1 MAGQN
6 GIGGANA
13 MGFGGQNQ
21 VSIHPGHYS
30 DMQAMMENMEKLSET
45 LQRNREEWLAVQ
57 EGLAKVERLQGRFAR
72 DGQLPALNGDAQ
84 SVYFL
89 RGGCF
94 HLISERY

>member
-6 GIGGANA
+6 GIGGADA

-45 LQRNREEWLAVQ
+45 LQRNREEWLQVQ
-57 EGLAKVERLQGRFAR
+57 EGLAKVERLQ
-72 DGQLPALNGDAQ
+72 
-84 SVYFL
+84 V
-89 RGGCF
+89 
-94 HLISERY
+94 